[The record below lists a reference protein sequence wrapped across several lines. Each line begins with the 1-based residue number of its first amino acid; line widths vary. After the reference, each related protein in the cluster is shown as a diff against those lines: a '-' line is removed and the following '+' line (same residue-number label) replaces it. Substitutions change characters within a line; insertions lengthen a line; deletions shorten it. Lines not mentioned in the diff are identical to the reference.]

1 MNTELMSSFDLSG
14 KVALVTGGT
23 RGLGRSI
30 AGALAAAGADVVVVS
45 RKQGAC
51 EAAAQE
57 IAAQTGVR
65 TLAHAC
71 HLSEWDQIDRLVDVT
86 YERFGSVDVLV
97 NNAGKSPPYDSLLD
111 VTREMWNSVLG
122 VNLLGPFRLTTLVGS
137 RMVESGGGSIINIS
151 TVGAVQPEPAY
162 LPYAAAK
169 AGLNAATR
177 AFAKAFAPTVRVNCV
192 MPGPFRTDV
201 MKSWTEEYVQAI
213 SASLPLQ
220 RVGEPDEM
228 SGVVLWLASAASS
241 FVTGQVFA
249 VDGGLSA

>member
-1 MNTELMSSFDLSG
+1 MNSELMAGFDLSG
-14 KVALVTGGT
+14 KVAVVTGGT
-23 RGLGRSI
+23 RGLGRRM

-45 RKQGAC
+45 RKQDAC
-51 EAAAQE
+51 DATARE
-57 IAAQTGVR
+57 IAAETGVR

-71 HLSEWDQIDRLVDVT
+71 HLSEWDQIDRLVEVV

-97 NNAGKSPPYDSLLD
+97 NNAGKSPLYDSLLD
-111 VTREMWNSVLG
+111 VTREMWDSVLG

-151 TVGAVQPEPAY
+151 TVGAVQPEPTY

-201 MKSWTEEYVQAI
+201 MKSWTDEYVQAI
-213 SASLPLQ
+213 SATLPLQ

-228 SGVVLWLASAASS
+228 AGVVLWLAGAASS